1 MKSRHAPATITVH
14 VPMAFAIRGGR
25 KMIISDIPHSPSE
38 RLHQSVEGASITLKL
53 SRQAASQ
60 RTNNAM
66 LKALA
71 KAYRWRRMIES
82 GAFTSIT
89 ELAEAESVNQS
100 YACRILRL
108 TLLAPNIVTE
118 ILDGQH
124 SSNLMLKRVMRL
136 LPTRWNEQTA
146 ILKAECSP
154 HEPCRVRDR

>member
-1 MKSRHAPATITVH
+1 MKTRRAPATVTVH
-14 VPMAFAIRGGR
+14 VPMTFTIRGGR
-25 KMIISDIPHSPSE
+25 KMIISDTPHNPDE
-38 RLHQSVEGASITLKL
+38 RLHQSVEGAWTTLKL

-82 GAFTSIT
+82 GTFTSIT
-89 ELAEAESVNQS
+89 ELAKAESVNQS

-118 ILDGQH
+118 ILDGQYP
-124 SSNLMLKRVMRL
+124 SDVMLKRVMRS
-136 LPTRWNEQTA
+136 LPILWDEQRA
-146 ILKAECSP
+146 VLKAVP
-154 HEPCRVRDR
+154 QQATR

>member
-1 MKSRHAPATITVH
+1 MKSRHESATITVH
-14 VPMAFAIRGGR
+14 VPMAFTIRGGC
-25 KMIISDIPHSPSE
+25 KMIISDNPHKPGE
-38 RLHQSVEGASITLKL
+38 GLHQSVEDAKITLKL

-60 RTNNAM
+60 RTNNAL

-82 GAFTSIT
+82 GIFTSIT

-118 ILDGQH
+118 ILDGQYH
-124 SSNLMLKRVMRL
+124 SDLMLKRVMRP
-136 LPTRWNEQTA
+136 LPVRWEEQRA
-146 ILKAECSP
+146 VLKAVP
-154 HEPCRVRDR
+154 QLATY

>member
-14 VPMAFAIRGGR
+14 VPMAFTIRGGR
-25 KMIISDIPHSPSE
+25 KMIISEIPHSPGE
-38 RLHQSVEGASITLKL
+38 QFHQSVESAWTTLKL

-71 KAYRWRRMIES
+71 KAYRWRRMIEN
-82 GAFTSIT
+82 GTFTSIT
-89 ELAEAESVNQS
+89 ELAVAESVNQS

-118 ILDGQH
+118 ILDGQYP
-124 SSNLMLKRVMRL
+124 SDLLLKRVMRP
-136 LPTRWNEQTA
+136 LPIRWDEQRTV
-146 ILKAECSP
+146 LKAA
-154 HEPCRVRDR
+154 RRQAT

>member
-1 MKSRHAPATITVH
+1 MKGRQAPVTVTVH
-14 VPMAFAIRGGR
+14 VPMAFAVRGGH
-25 KMIISDIPHSPSE
+25 KMIISAVSHNPGE
-38 RLHQSVEGASITLKL
+38 RLHQSVEGAWTTLKL

-82 GAFTSIT
+82 GTFTSIT
-89 ELAEAESVNQS
+89 ELAEAESVNQA

-118 ILDGQH
+118 ILDGRY
-124 SSNLMLKRVMRL
+124 SSDLVLKRVMRP
-136 LPTRWNEQTA
+136 LPIGWDEQRAALKPTA
-146 ILKAECSP
+146 ST
-154 HEPCRVRDR
+154 

>member
-1 MKSRHAPATITVH
+1 MKSRHAPTTITVH

-25 KMIISDIPHSPSE
+25 KMIISDIPHNPGE
-38 RLHQSVEGASITLKL
+38 RLHQSVEGAWTTLKL

-82 GAFTSIT
+82 GTFTSIT

-118 ILDGQH
+118 ILDGRC
-124 SSNLMLKRVMRL
+124 SPSLMLKDLAMRL
-136 LPTRWNEQTA
+136 PVRWDEQA
-146 ILKAECSP
+146 AALQ
-154 HEPCRVRDR
+154 RVSV

>member
-14 VPMAFAIRGGR
+14 VPMAFTIRGGR
-25 KMIISDIPHSPSE
+25 KMIISDIPHNPGE
-38 RLHQSVEGASITLKL
+38 RLHQSVEGAWTTLKL

-71 KAYRWRRMIES
+71 KACRWRRMIES
-82 GAFTSIT
+82 GTFTSIT

-118 ILDGQH
+118 ILDEAPSYSVG
-124 SSNLMLKRVMRL
+124 
-136 LPTRWNEQTA
+136 
-146 ILKAECSP
+146 
-154 HEPCRVRDR
+154 

>member
-1 MKSRHAPATITVH
+1 
-14 VPMAFAIRGGR
+14 MAFTIRGGR
-25 KMIISDIPHSPSE
+25 KMIISDNPHKPGE
-38 RLHQSVEGASITLKL
+38 GLHQSVEDAKITLKL

-60 RTNNAM
+60 RTNNAL

-82 GAFTSIT
+82 GIFTSIT

-118 ILDGQH
+118 ILDGQYH
-124 SSNLMLKRVMRL
+124 SDLMLKQVMRP
-136 LPTRWNEQTA
+136 LPVRWEEQRA
-146 ILKAECSP
+146 VLKAVP
-154 HEPCRVRDR
+154 QLATY

>member
-1 MKSRHAPATITVH
+1 MKSRHESATITVH
-14 VPMAFAIRGGR
+14 VPMAFTIRGGR
-25 KMIISDIPHSPSE
+25 KMIISDNPHKPGE
-38 RLHQSVEGASITLKL
+38 GLHQSVEDAKITLKL

-60 RTNNAM
+60 RTNNAL

-82 GAFTSIT
+82 GIFTSIT

-118 ILDGQH
+118 ILDGQYH
-124 SSNLMLKRVMRL
+124 SDLMLKRVMRP
-136 LPTRWNEQTA
+136 LPVRWEEQRA
-146 ILKAECSP
+146 VLKAVP
-154 HEPCRVRDR
+154 QLATY

>member
-1 MKSRHAPATITVH
+1 MKNRHAPATITVH

-25 KMIISDIPHSPSE
+25 KMIISDIPHNPGE
-38 RLHQSVEGASITLKL
+38 RLHQSVEGAWTTLKL

-60 RTNNAM
+60 KTNNAM

-71 KAYRWRRMIES
+71 KAYRWRRMIEN
-82 GAFTSIT
+82 GTFTSIT

-118 ILDGQH
+118 ILDGQYP
-124 SSNLMLKRVMRL
+124 SDLMLKRVMRS
-136 LPTRWNEQTA
+136 LPIRWDEQRA
-146 ILKAECSP
+146 VLKAVP
-154 HEPCRVRDR
+154 QQATY

>member
-25 KMIISDIPHSPSE
+25 KMIISDIPHNPSE
-38 RLHQSVEGASITLKL
+38 RLHQSVEVAWTTLKL

-66 LKALA
+66 LKAIA

-82 GAFTSIT
+82 GTFTSIT
-89 ELAEAESVNQS
+89 ELADAESVNQS

-118 ILDGQH
+118 ILDGQCP
-124 SSNLMLKRVMRL
+124 SDLMLKRVMRP
-136 LPTRWNEQTA
+136 LPIRWDEQRTV
-146 ILKAECSP
+146 LKAVP
-154 HEPCRVRDR
+154 QQATR

>member
-14 VPMAFAIRGGR
+14 VPMVFAIRGGR
-25 KMIISDIPHSPSE
+25 KMIISDIPHNSGE
-38 RLHQSVEGASITLKL
+38 RLHQSAEGAWTTLKL
-53 SRQAASQ
+53 SRQAAPQS
-60 RTNNAM
+60 TNNAM

-82 GAFTSIT
+82 GTFTSIT

-118 ILDGQH
+118 ILDGQYPPD
-124 SSNLMLKRVMRL
+124 LMLKRVMRP
-136 LPTRWNEQTA
+136 LPIRWDEQSA
-146 ILKAECSP
+146 VLKAASQ
-154 HEPCRVRDR
+154 

>member
-1 MKSRHAPATITVH
+1 MKSRHAPATITVL
-14 VPMAFAIRGGR
+14 VPMAFTIRGGR
-25 KMIISDIPHSPSE
+25 KMIISDIPHNPGE
-38 RLHQSVEGASITLKL
+38 GLHQSVEDARITLKL

-60 RTNNAM
+60 RTNNAL

-82 GAFTSIT
+82 GTFASIT

-118 ILDGQH
+118 ILDGQYP
-124 SSNLMLKRVMRL
+124 SDLMLKRVMRP
-136 LPTRWNEQTA
+136 LPVRWDEQRA
-146 ILKAECSP
+146 VLKAVP
-154 HEPCRVRDR
+154 QQATH

>member
-1 MKSRHAPATITVH
+1 VKNRHTPATVTVH
-14 VPMAFAIRGGR
+14 VPMAFTIRGGR
-25 KMIISDIPHSPSE
+25 KMIISDIPHNPGE
-38 RLHQSVEGASITLKL
+38 RLHHSVEGAWTTLTL

-82 GAFTSIT
+82 GTFTSIT
-89 ELAEAESVNQS
+89 ELAKAESVNQS

-118 ILDGQH
+118 ILDGQYP
-124 SSNLMLKRVMRL
+124 SDLMLKRVMRP
-136 LPTRWNEQTA
+136 LPIRWDEQRA
-146 ILKAECSP
+146 VLKAAPQKVASQ
-154 HEPCRVRDR
+154 

>member
-1 MKSRHAPATITVH
+1 MKKRHAPATVTVY
-14 VPMAFAIRGGR
+14 VPMTFAIRGGR
-25 KMIISDIPHSPSE
+25 KMIMSDIPHNPGE
-38 RLHQSVEGASITLKL
+38 RLHQSVEGAWTSLKL

-71 KAYRWRRMIES
+71 KSYRWRRMIE
-82 GAFTSIT
+82 GGTFTSIT

-118 ILDGQH
+118 ILNGQYP
-124 SSNLMLKRVMRL
+124 SDLMLKRVMRP
-136 LPTRWNEQTA
+136 LPIRWDEQRA
-146 ILKAECSP
+146 ILKAVP
-154 HEPCRVRDR
+154 QRATY

>member
-1 MKSRHAPATITVH
+1 MKSPHAPATIKVL
-14 VPMAFAIRGGR
+14 VPMAFTIRGGR
-25 KMIISDIPHSPSE
+25 KMIISAIPHNPGE
-38 RLHQSVEGASITLKL
+38 RLHQSVEGACTTLKL

-71 KAYRWRRMIES
+71 KAYRWRRMIER
-82 GAFTSIT
+82 GTFTSIT

-118 ILDGQH
+118 ILDGKYP
-124 SSNLMLKRVMRL
+124 SDLMLKRVMRP
-136 LPTRWNEQTA
+136 LPIWWGEQRA
-146 ILKAECSP
+146 ILKAVP
-154 HEPCRVRDR
+154 QLPTH

>member
-1 MKSRHAPATITVH
+1 MKSRHAPATITIH
-14 VPMAFAIRGGR
+14 VPMAFEIRGGR
-25 KMIISDIPHSPSE
+25 KMIISDNPHKPGE
-38 RLHQSVEGASITLKL
+38 GLHQSVEDARITFKL

-60 RTNNAM
+60 RTNNAL

-118 ILDGQH
+118 ILDGAH
-124 SSNLMLKRVMRL
+124 SADLMLKRIMKP
-136 LPTRWNEQTA
+136 LPVRWDEQIAT
-146 ILKAECSP
+146 LKTSASP
-154 HEPCRVRDR
+154 Q